1 MNKKMNRVSVEVC
14 VDSIESL
21 NNALLGGADRIELCS
36 SLPLGGISPSYGL
49 IQYAVRHSN
58 VPVYAMVR
66 PRSGDFLFTADEVAM
81 MCDEIQFLKDMGV
94 SGIVIGALTQDAN
107 VDRQAVKR
115 WLDNAKGLGV
125 TFHRAFDLVNDI
137 GSTLEELIE
146 LGCERVLTSGGCITA
161 YEGINHLKS
170 LIDQA
175 DGRISVMPGCG
186 VNKLNA
192 KAIIEST
199 GASEIHLS
207 AKVTHRSK
215 MLGTKNTVAMGTSS
229 SSDSFRD
236 ITDVQIIQDIVG
248 QFNEK

>member
-36 SLPLGGISPSYGL
+36 SLPLGGISPTYGL
-49 IQYAVRHSN
+49 TQYAVRHSH

-81 MCDEIQFLKDMGV
+81 MCDEIQFFKDIGV
-94 SGIVIGALTQDAN
+94 SGIVIGALTEDAN
-107 VDRQAVKR
+107 VDRHAVKR
-115 WLDNAKGLGV
+115 WIDNAKGLGV
-125 TFHRAFDLVNDI
+125 TFHRAFDLVNDT
-137 GSTLEELIE
+137 GATLEALID
-146 LGCERVLTSGGCITA
+146 LGCERVLTSGACTTA

-175 DGRISVMPGCG
+175 ASRISVMPGCG

-192 KAIIEST
+192 KAIIEAT

-207 AKVTHRSK
+207 AKVSHPSK
-215 MLGTKNTVAMGTSS
+215 MLGAKNKVAMGANAL
-229 SSDSFRD
+229 SDTYRD

-248 QFNEK
+248 QLNEK